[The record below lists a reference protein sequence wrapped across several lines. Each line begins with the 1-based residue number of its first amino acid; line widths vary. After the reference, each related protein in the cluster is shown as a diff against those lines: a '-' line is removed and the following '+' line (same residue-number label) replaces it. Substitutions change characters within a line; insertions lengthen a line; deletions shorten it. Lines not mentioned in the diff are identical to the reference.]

1 MPMTSVTPRAVQS
14 VDCPQQLKAFTD
26 PLRIRILVALAE
38 RAATNQQLAD
48 MLGAPQANVLYHL
61 RFLLKVDLILLV
73 GTQVKGGNVE
83 KYYRAV
89 ARTFDLQLAPDLRPR
104 VTGAEF
110 VALGQ
115 EVAASAGAWPEQP
128 PRFVARGRRV
138 SPAQAAAF
146 FARLQAFLAEFW
158 SDPHA
163 QAPDALSEADTE
175 DAAPDAALFY
185 CAAVVYRDAWETA
198 PAPAPTPA
206 ADDHDGP

>member
-1 MPMTSVTPRAVQS
+1 MPMPAFTPRLVQV
-14 VDCPQQLKAFTD
+14 VDSPQQLKAFTD

-48 MLGAPQANVLYHL
+48 TLDAPQANVLYHL
-61 RFLLKVDLILLV
+61 RFLFKVGLILLV
-73 GTQVKGGNVE
+73 DTQIKGGNVE

-89 ARTFDLQLAPDLRPR
+89 ARTFDLQLAPDLRPS
-104 VTGAEF
+104 VAGAEF
-110 VALGQ
+110 AAIGQ
-115 EVAASAGAWPEQP
+115 EVAASARAWPEQP

-138 SPAQAAAF
+138 SPEQAAAF
-146 FARLQAFLAEFW
+146 FARLQAFLAEYW
-158 SDPHA
+158 SDPPT
-163 QAPDALSEADTE
+163 QALEAAPE

-206 ADDHDGP
+206 ADARAEP

>member
-1 MPMTSVTPRAVQS
+1 MPMPAFTPRLVQV
-14 VDCPQQLKAFTD
+14 VDSPQQLKAFTD

-48 MLGAPQANVLYHL
+48 TLDAPQANVLYHL
-61 RFLLKVDLILLV
+61 RFLLKVGLILLV
-73 GTQVKGGNVE
+73 DTQIKGGNVE

-89 ARTFDLQLAPDLRPR
+89 ARTFDLQLAPDLRPS
-104 VTGAEF
+104 VAGAEF
-110 VALGQ
+110 AAIGQ
-115 EVAASAGAWPEQP
+115 EVAASARAWPEQP

-138 SPAQAAAF
+138 SPEQATAF
-146 FARLQAFLAEFW
+146 FARLQAFLAEYW

-163 QAPDALSEADTE
+163 QAPEAAPE
-175 DAAPDAALFY
+175 DAAADAALFY

-206 ADDHDGP
+206 ADARAEP

>member
-1 MPMTSVTPRAVQS
+1 MLMPAFTPHPVQV
-14 VDCPQQLKAFTD
+14 VDSPQQLKAFTD

-38 RAATNQQLAD
+38 RAVTNQQLAD

-61 RFLLKVDLILLV
+61 RFLLKVGLILLV
-73 GTQVKGGNVE
+73 DTQVKGGNVE

-89 ARTFDLQLAPDLRPR
+89 ARTFDLQLAPDLRPS
-104 VTGAEF
+104 VAGAEF
-110 VALGQ
+110 AAIGQ

-146 FARLQAFLAEFW
+146 FARLQAFLAEYW

-163 QAPDALSEADTE
+163 QDPGAPSAAATE
-175 DAAPDAALFY
+175 DAALFY

-206 ADDHDGP
+206 ADAREGP

>member
-1 MPMTSVTPRAVQS
+1 MPMPAFTPRPVQV
-14 VDCPQQLKAFTD
+14 VDSPQQLKAFTD

-48 MLGAPQANVLYHL
+48 MLGVPQANVLYHL
-61 RFLLKVDLILLV
+61 RFLLKVGLILLV
-73 GTQVKGGNVE
+73 DTQVKGGNVE

-89 ARTFDLQLAPDLRPR
+89 ARTFDLQLAPDLRPG

-110 VALGQ
+110 AALGQ
-115 EVAASAGAWPEQP
+115 EVAASARAWPEQP

-138 SPAQAAAF
+138 SPEQAAAF
-146 FARLQAFLAEFW
+146 FARLQAFLAEYW
-158 SDPHA
+158 NDPHVDDSES
-163 QAPDALSEADTE
+163 APD

-198 PAPAPTPA
+198 PASAPTPA
-206 ADDHDGP
+206 ADAHGGP